1 MSVEDCFYHWLGKY
15 LDAPQWVKTPLGLAY
30 AILPK
35 LIRYGSDY
43 RRFFAEAQLDDPRQ
57 VNALA
62 EVRLRSALMWAAQTV
77 PAYAPVRAL
86 LRDGASVTECL
97 LAFPLTSRSDLQ
109 ARPQDYISRAR
120 PERARL
126 SMQTGGSLPESLS
139 FFLERGVSRCKEAAY
154 IDSFRRRLGPGG
166 QGVILSLRGC
176 IGSGAERGATRSF
189 EPIRQIL
196 AISPKHLDAA
206 CMSGHMEAAIRHRVS
221 LVQGYPSAVYLLA
234 CWLRDNAPASGL
246 LSGIRG
252 VQLFSE
258 TIQPFMVETIR
269 EVFQCPVLFHY
280 GHAERAVMAGSMPDD
295 PRYFV
300 WPLYGK
306 VELVGADGAV
316 INEPGQVGEI
326 VATGFDNRVMPFV
339 RYRTGDMA
347 CWSAGPAHR
356 QLPGFPVLER
366 IEGQVSGFHE
376 PLDEAGRAEPGA
388 PRRAA
393 GMLRNIARHVVAA
406 DEVHAHA

>member
-1 MSVEDCFYHWLGKY
+1 MNVEDWFDGWFGKY
-15 LDAPQWVKTPLGLAY
+15 PDAPQWVKTPMGLAY

-35 LIRYGSDY
+35 PIRYGSDY
-43 RRFFAEAQLDDPRQ
+43 RRFVAEAHLDDPRQ
-57 VNALA
+57 LNALA
-62 EVRLRSALMWAAQTV
+62 DVRLRAALIWAAQTV
-77 PAYAPVRAL
+77 PAYAPVHGL
-86 LRDGASVTECL
+86 LRAGASVKECL
-97 LAFPLTSRSDLQ
+97 LAFPLTSRSDLR

-126 SMQTGGSLPESLS
+126 PVQTGGPLSESLS

-154 IDSFRRRLGPGG
+154 IDSFRHRLGLGG
-166 QGVILSLRGC
+166 QGVILSLRGR
-176 IGSGAERGATRSF
+176 IWRDAECGATRSF
-189 EPIRQIL
+189 DPIRQIL

-206 CMSGHMEAAIRHRVS
+206 CMSGHVEAAIRHRVC

-234 CWLRDNAPASGL
+234 CWLRDNAPASGFL
-246 LSGIRG
+246 PGIRG

-258 TIQPFMVETIR
+258 TIQPFMVDTIR

-356 QLPGFPVLER
+356 LLPGFPVLER
-366 IEGQVSGFHE
+366 IEGQASGFDE
-376 PLDEAGRAEPGA
+376 PLGRAGRTETGA
-388 PRRAA
+388 PHRTA
-393 GMLRNIARHVVAA
+393 GMLRDIARHVVVA
-406 DEVHAHA
+406 DEVHVHA